1 MSIWSLERLSL
12 VHIRTNLVRKRTEK
26 ELDKF

>member
-1 MSIWSLERLSL
+1 MDIWSLGRSLL